1 MSKKFFPFAIIA
13 VLVASFLIPS
23 FDSSQQDVAE
33 AQSGGVLNVYSS
45 RHYGALE
52 APFVAFQER
61 TGIEVRVSQGDPRAL
76 LERLRAEG
84 DRTPADVF
92 LAHDAGVLSLAA
104 DAGLLQAVDSEILLE
119 NIDENF
125 RDPDNRWFG
134 FSQRVRTIIYNP
146 QAVSPDELST
156 YEDLADPRWEGRL
169 CMRPATHIYTVSLVS
184 SLIYHHGYDE
194 ALAIVE
200 GWVANNPRYINSDT
214 RMIETV
220 VADGGCDVAIANH
233 YYLARLRAQ
242 DPEYP
247 AEIFWANQGE
257 DEFGTFYNINGAGIT
272 TNARNYDNALLF
284 LEFLS
289 SLEGQAGDGIGFP
302 GSNYEFPTNPNAEP
316 NPIIADFGE
325 FERDTDYALWDYGLY
340 QEDAVRLLEEAGYG
354 FEEN

>member
-1 MSKKFFPFAIIA
+1 MLKKSIPFVIIA
-13 VLVASFLIPS
+13 VLLMSLAVPS
-23 FDSSQQDVAE
+23 FQHTQPTVAE
-33 AQSGGVLNVYSS
+33 AGSGGVLNVYSS

-52 APFVAFQER
+52 ASFVAFQEA
-61 TGIEVRVSQGDPRAL
+61 TGIEVRVSQSSPRPL

-104 DAGLLQAVDSEILLE
+104 EAGLLQPVDSAILLE
-119 NIDENF
+119 NIDEAY
-125 RDPDNRWFG
+125 RDPENRWFG

-146 QAVSPDELST
+146 DVVNADELST
-156 YEDLADPRWEGRL
+156 YEDLADPRWADRL

-184 SLIYHHGYDE
+184 SLIYHHGYDA
-194 ALAIVE
+194 ALEIVS

-220 VADGGCDVAIANH
+220 VAGGCDVALANH
-233 YYLARLRAQ
+233 YYLARLLSE
-242 DPEYP
+242 DFTFP
-247 AEIFWANQGE
+247 AAIFWANQGE
-257 DEFGTFYNINGAGIT
+257 DEFGTFFNINGAGIT
-272 TNARNYDNALLF
+272 ANARNYDNAVLF

-289 SLEGQAGDGIGFP
+289 SLEGQSGTETGFP
-302 GSNYEFPTNPNAEP
+302 GSNFEYPTNPEAEL
-316 NPIIADFGE
+316 NEIIADFGE
-325 FERDTDYALWDYGLY
+325 FERDTDYALWDYGTY